1 MNLRN
6 VKKDDIV
13 DWLILINIICTYC
26 FDGMPF
32 IGKVSKVFLVM
43 LIVVGFFQSVIKK
56 KLIINWTIILTLL
69 FTCYCYFLKEYQ
81 QGEWSRLFGIN
92 AQTAIT
98 VTLAVMVFTVIYCYA
113 DSIEKREK
121 IISHIAVAGVWL
133 SVVTVLLVR
142 TRIFGGL
149 HAAGMVEYLGRY
161 GLQSNQMG
169 VCWGFSLLAGLYL
182 FKQYK
187 KNKYLYYMIINVLF
201 LVLTGSRKA
210 LIYLFIGAFVFYVLS
225 GEKNKLFRLLSGVA
239 LLYLGYLALI
249 YIPALYN
256 LVGERILSLLD
267 VLNGR
272 TGTDTTSTRFY
283 MVQYGLTLISQNPI
297 WGHGFNFFSVAYGY
311 RHGNQV
317 YSHNN
322 YIEMMVSG
330 GAVLTVLYYSRFFIV
345 IKRLYASLK
354 ENNEAVLFIAMMMAM
369 LVADIAAVTYYYRIY
384 YIIFAVASACAYA
397 NRNPEKHEGEDI

>member
-13 DWLILINIICTYC
+13 DWLIFINIICTYC

-32 IGKVSKVFLVM
+32 IGRVSKVFLVT

-98 VTLAVMVFTVIYCYA
+98 VTLAVMVFIVVYCYA
-113 DSIEKREK
+113 DSKEKREK

-133 SVVTVLLVR
+133 SVVTLLLVR
-142 TRIFGGL
+142 TKIFGGL
-149 HAAGMVEYLGRY
+149 HAAGMVEYLGRF
-161 GLQSNQMG
+161 GLLSNQMA
-169 VCWGFSLLAGLYL
+169 VCWGFSFLAALYL
-182 FKQYK
+182 FKEYGK
-187 KNKYLYYMIINVLF
+187 HKYLCYMTINLLF

-210 LIYLFIGAFVFYVLS
+210 LLYLMIGSFVFYVLS
-225 GEKNKLFRLLSGVA
+225 GEKNKFFRLLSGVA

-249 YIPALYN
+249 NIPILYN
-256 LVGERILSLLD
+256 LVGERIISLID
-267 VLNGR
+267 VLNGGK
-272 TGTDTTSTRFY
+272 GTDSTSTRYF
-283 MVQYGLTLISQNPI
+283 MIQYGLTIIADNPI
-297 WGHGFNFFSVAYGY
+297 WGHGHNYFAVAYG
-311 RHGNQV
+311 RITGNLV

-330 GAVLTVLYYSRFFIV
+330 GAVLTALYYSRFAIV
-345 IKRLYASLK
+345 IKKLYCLLN
-354 ENNEAVLFIAMMMAM
+354 ENRESVLFIAMIMAM
-369 LVADIAAVTYYYRIY
+369 LTSDIAAVTYYYRIY
-384 YIIFAVASACAYA
+384 YIIFAVASACAYSD
-397 NRNPEKHEGEDI
+397 RNLKLY